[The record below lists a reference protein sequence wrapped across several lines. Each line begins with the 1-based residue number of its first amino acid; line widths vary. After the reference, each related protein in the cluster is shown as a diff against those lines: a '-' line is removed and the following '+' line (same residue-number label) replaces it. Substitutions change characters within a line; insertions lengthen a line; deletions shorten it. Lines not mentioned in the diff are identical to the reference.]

1 MSVAPAGS
9 TKDRLLAAATELFA
23 ERGFHAT
30 TARDIAARAGVNLAA
45 GHYHYGSKQDL
56 YIEVLRR
63 QFVEIRAELAR
74 RGARPPAANLD
85 RLTRQELAQLLR
97 ARAKVMLD
105 LLIGPPPGLH
115 GTLMQREMCD
125 PSAALPVIVAELIQP
140 LQRETQS
147 IIAQLAPGLPR
158 RDVERCAF
166 SIIGQ
171 ALFYRFAMPAVLR
184 LWEAP
189 GYSPGLAEEL
199 AGHITEFSLG
209 GLERVSALR
218 PPRRR
223 APGALHRAAR

>member
-1 MSVAPAGS
+1 MAVAHAGS

-23 ERGFHAT
+23 ERGFHVT

-45 GHYHYGSKQDL
+45 SNYHYGSKQDL
-56 YIEVLRR
+56 YVEVLRR

-74 RGARPPAANLD
+74 RGARPPAGKLR
-85 RLTRQELAQLLR
+85 RLTRAELGQMLC
-97 ARAKVMLD
+97 ARIKVMLD

-140 LQRETQS
+140 LQRETQR
-147 IIAQLAPGLPR
+147 IIAQLAPDLPR
-158 RDVERCAF
+158 REVERCAF

-189 GYSPGLAEEL
+189 GYAPGLAEEL

-209 GLERVSALR
+209 GLQRLAA
-218 PPRRR
+218 PRRR
-223 APGALHRAAR
+223 PAPGAVHRATR